1 MAKAEATQ
9 VRRLVEQVE
18 TGVRLELT
26 LEEAQ
31 TADPVSARVERAQTT
46 TWTLH
51 LSNEEF
57 HQLHAVIGQ
66 VRGGV
71 LDDLYYAID
80 DLYYAIDREIDPPLL
95 YRGVGSVTVHPREVE

>member
-1 MAKAEATQ
+1 M
-9 VRRLVEQVE
+9 
-18 TGVRLELT
+18 
-26 LEEAQ
+26 
-31 TADPVSARVERAQTT
+31 SARVERMQTT

-66 VRGGV
+66 VQGEV

-80 DLYYAIDREIDPPLL
+80 GEIDLPLT
-95 YRGVGSVTVHPREVE
+95 YRGLGTVTARPREVE

>member
-80 DLYYAIDREIDPPLL
+80 RGIDPPLL
-95 YRGVGSVTVHPREVE
+95 YRGVGSVAVHPREVE

>member
-1 MAKAEATQ
+1 M
-9 VRRLVEQVE
+9 
-18 TGVRLELT
+18 
-26 LEEAQ
+26 
-31 TADPVSARVERAQTT
+31 SARVERMQTI

-66 VRGGV
+66 VLDEV
-71 LDDLYYAID
+71 LDDLYYVID
-80 DLYYAIDREIDPPLL
+80 GEIDAPLL

>member
-26 LEEAQ
+26 LEEA
-31 TADPVSARVERAQTT
+31 R
-46 TWTLH
+46 TL
-51 LSNEEF
+51 
-57 HQLHAVIGQ
+57 
-66 VRGGV
+66 R
-71 LDDLYYAID
+71 DLTG
-80 DLYYAIDREIDPPLL
+80 LP

>member
-1 MAKAEATQ
+1 M
-9 VRRLVEQVE
+9 
-18 TGVRLELT
+18 
-26 LEEAQ
+26 
-31 TADPVSARVERAQTT
+31 SARVERAQTT

-80 DLYYAIDREIDPPLL
+80 REIAPPLL
-95 YRGVGSVTVHPREVE
+95 YRGVGSVAVHPREVE

>member
-1 MAKAEATQ
+1 MTKAEATQ

-18 TGVRLELT
+18 TGVRLEPT

-31 TADPVSARVERAQTT
+31 TADPVSARVERVQAT

-66 VRGGV
+66 VLDGV
-71 LDDLYYAID
+71 LGDLYYAID
-80 DLYYAIDREIDPPLL
+80 EEIDLPLT
-95 YRGVGSVTVHPREVE
+95 YRGLGTVTALPREVE